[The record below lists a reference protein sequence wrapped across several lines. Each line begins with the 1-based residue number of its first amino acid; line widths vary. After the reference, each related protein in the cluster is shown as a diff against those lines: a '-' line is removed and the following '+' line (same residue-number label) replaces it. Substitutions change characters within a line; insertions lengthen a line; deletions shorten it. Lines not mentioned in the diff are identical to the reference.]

1 MAFPLIFFM
10 LNSRV
15 DRILHVVQY
24 DKGAY
29 LTSTFLLPIT

>member
-1 MAFPLIFFM
+1 MAFPLVYSM

-15 DRILHVVQY
+15 DKILHVVQY
-24 DKGAY
+24 DKDAY